1 MEEKEEIFK
10 IRCYGKSELAMMYFP
25 NLERKTAVGKL
36 KRWIDRCG
44 PLSEELNGIKE
55 PTKTIRFDFT
65 PKEVGLIARYLGE
78 PY

>member
-10 IRCYGKSELAMMYFP
+10 IRCYGKSELARMYFP

-44 PLSEELNGIKE
+44 PLSEELNRIKE
-55 PTKTIRFDFT
+55 PVKTIRFDFT
-65 PKEVGLIARYLGE
+65 PKEVGLIVRYLGE